1 MIAVQE
7 IFFMTTVNLSLPE
20 DIGALAEEQVAAGRF
35 ASLSEYVAS
44 LIRDDRQRLEQL
56 AAEAKL
62 RQRIDSGPSVEMTDD
77 HFDRIRERLE
87 AEITRRRS
95 P

>member
-1 MIAVQE
+1 
-7 IFFMTTVNLSLPE
+7 MTTVNISLPE
-20 DIGALAEEQVAAGRF
+20 DVGALADEQIAAGRF

-44 LIRDDRQRLEQL
+44 LIRDDRQRLEHL

-62 RQRIDSGPSVEMTDD
+62 RQRIESGPSVEMTDD

-87 AEITRRRS
+87 AGIARRRS